1 MLCRLAEFLQGLN
14 LGGTKFSS
22 ADTFCRTT
30 FRLIVQNSQCPIKP
44 LFCLDFVKKFKRFD
58 LNFSIVNQSLRLL
71 ISLEIDLN
79 FLNMSESSKANA
91 KASSKLVKPSVGIPK
106 PATKQSLNSTSCTS
120 IASNLA
126 KSISTANLNPEESR
140 ENPEDFKINDRVWV
154 NGSKAGCIAFI
165 GET

>member
-1 MLCRLAEFLQGLN
+1 MLRWNE
-14 LGGTKFSS
+14 
-22 ADTFCRTT
+22 
-30 FRLIVQNSQCPIKP
+30 I
-44 LFCLDFVKKFKRFD
+44 FKND
-58 LNFSIVNQSLRLL
+58 LL
-71 ISLEIDLN
+71 IHKIRMFTRE
-79 FLNMSESSKANA
+79 E
-91 KASSKLVKPSVGIPK
+91 SKLSGKVKLSVGIPK

-140 ENPEDFKINDRVWV
+140 ENPENFKINDRVWV